1 MGDVSQAG
9 KLGEGQPE
17 RIGFLLIPQFSMM
30 TLFGAV
36 EPLRVANRLSG
47 RELYS
52 WHIFSVDGEPVTA
65 SNGMTLMAE
74 ASIAEI
80 DRFPVVVTCAS
91 FGPETFDDKRIH
103 AWLRRLDRQGSE
115 LGAIE
120 TAPYILAKAGLLN
133 GYRMTL
139 HWENVPSFIEDFPN
153 IEVTG
158 ELYEID
164 GKRFTCSGGTGAL
177 DLVLRRI
184 SITHGHDL
192 AVAVS
197 ESLLHARIRDPAD
210 HQRMAL
216 GLRLR
221 VRNPALLKI
230 VQAMEVNLEE
240 PLSLDEL
247 AAHGGISRRQLERL
261 FRNLLS
267 DTPSGYYLKLRLRR
281 ARHLLEH
288 TSLSILEVS
297 LACGF
302 VSPPY
307 FSRAYRAYAG
317 LSPREDRRLLQVP
330 GGRTGKAV
338 QPPDRIFAEEDVGAK
353 E

>member
-1 MGDVSQAG
+1 LGGGGEKGGAG
-9 KLGEGQPE
+9 AQQPE
-17 RIGFLLIPQFSMM
+17 RIGFLLMPQFSMM
-30 TLFGAV
+30 ALFGAV

-52 WHIFSVDGEPVTA
+52 WHIFSVDGAPVTA
-65 SNGMTLMAE
+65 SNGMALMAE
-74 ASIAEI
+74 AGIADIE
-80 DRFPVVVTCAS
+80 RFPVVVVCAS
-91 FGPETFDDKRIH
+91 FGPETFDNKRVH

-120 TAPYILAKAGLLN
+120 TGPYILAKAGLLK
-133 GYRMTL
+133 GYRITL
-139 HWENVPSFIEDFPN
+139 HWENVPSFIEEFPD

-158 ELYEID
+158 ELYEVD

-177 DLVLRRI
+177 DLILHRI
-184 SITHGHDL
+184 SSAHGHDL

-197 ESLLHARIRDPAD
+197 ESLLHARIRNPAD

-230 VQAMEVNLEE
+230 VQAMELNLEE
-240 PLSLDEL
+240 PLSLDDL
-247 AAHGGISRRQLERL
+247 AALGGISRRQLERL
-261 FRNLLS
+261 FRNLLN

-307 FSRAYRAYAG
+307 FSRAYRAFFG
-317 LSPREDRRLLQVP
+317 LSPREDRRALQVP
-330 GGRTGKAV
+330 GGRTGKVYHPPAGDLAAV
-338 QPPDRIFAEEDVGAK
+338 EEEA
-353 E
+353 